1 MELFKFIR
9 LGIIFI
15 GVGLSNCSTP
25 GEYKIQGTATGI
37 GQGMVCIIS
46 YLDKKADTLAKAE
59 IKEEKFELKAKVSNL
74 TISTLQIPGKGI
86 GHAPIYLENTDYTVR
101 LNPQNLEMSEIIGG
115 GESQKIAHGLFLID
129 QNLSQAI
136 DSIRD
141 EYIKEANNPQSTRFQ
156 ELNTFLDSIQQTIEK
171 QKEAFLQ
178 KNATTYVAL
187 NHIAQNADRMNLK
200 ELTERYE
207 LFPAELQNSLLG
219 QQIKTQIKKMQ
230 TLAPGQIAPDFTVQ
244 TPDGKSF
251 NLHSI
256 KAKAKIIDFW
266 ASWCAPC
273 RALTPQLVKL
283 YNEFHEQGLE
293 IIGISLDDKKE
304 AWIKAIEEENIPWF
318 QGSKLDGF
326 KPDNPLNQLYGIHGI
341 PHIVLLN
348 TDNQIVVTTTDIK
361 ILREEILKLFK
372 Q

>member
-59 IKEEKFELKAKVSNL
+59 IKEEKFELKGKVSNL
-74 TISTLQIPGKGI
+74 TIATLQIPGKGI

-187 NHIAQNADRMNLK
+187 NHIDQHSV
-200 ELTERYE
+200 RY
-207 LFPAELQNSLLG
+207 G
-219 QQIKTQIKKMQ
+219 
-230 TLAPGQIAPDFTVQ
+230 
-244 TPDGKSF
+244 
-251 NLHSI
+251 
-256 KAKAKIIDFW
+256 
-266 ASWCAPC
+266 
-273 RALTPQLVKL
+273 
-283 YNEFHEQGLE
+283 
-293 IIGISLDDKKE
+293 
-304 AWIKAIEEENIPWF
+304 
-318 QGSKLDGF
+318 
-326 KPDNPLNQLYGIHGI
+326 
-341 PHIVLLN
+341 
-348 TDNQIVVTTTDIK
+348 
-361 ILREEILKLFK
+361 
-372 Q
+372 

>member
-59 IKEEKFELKAKVSNL
+59 IKEEKFELKGKVSNL
-74 TISTLQIPGKGI
+74 TIATLQIPGKGI

-178 KNATTYVAL
+178 K
-187 NHIAQNADRMNLK
+187 
-200 ELTERYE
+200 
-207 LFPAELQNSLLG
+207 SLLG

>member
-1 MELFKFIR
+1 
-9 LGIIFI
+9 
-15 GVGLSNCSTP
+15 
-25 GEYKIQGTATGI
+25 
-37 GQGMVCIIS
+37 
-46 YLDKKADTLAKAE
+46 
-59 IKEEKFELKAKVSNL
+59 
-74 TISTLQIPGKGI
+74 
-86 GHAPIYLENTDYTVR
+86 
-101 LNPQNLEMSEIIGG
+101 
-115 GESQKIAHGLFLID
+115 
-129 QNLSQAI
+129 
-136 DSIRD
+136 
-141 EYIKEANNPQSTRFQ
+141 
-156 ELNTFLDSIQQTIEK
+156 
-171 QKEAFLQ
+171 
-178 KNATTYVAL
+178 
-187 NHIAQNADRMNLK
+187 MNLK

>member
-1 MELFKFIR
+1 M
-9 LGIIFI
+9 
-15 GVGLSNCSTP
+15 ST
-25 GEYKIQGTATGI
+25 
-37 GQGMVCIIS
+37 
-46 YLDKKADTLAKAE
+46 
-59 IKEEKFELKAKVSNL
+59 
-74 TISTLQIPGKGI
+74 
-86 GHAPIYLENTDYTVR
+86 
-101 LNPQNLEMSEIIGG
+101 
-115 GESQKIAHGLFLID
+115 
-129 QNLSQAI
+129 
-136 DSIRD
+136 
-141 EYIKEANNPQSTRFQ
+141 
-156 ELNTFLDSIQQTIEK
+156 
-171 QKEAFLQ
+171 
-178 KNATTYVAL
+178 
-187 NHIAQNADRMNLK
+187 
-200 ELTERYE
+200 
-207 LFPAELQNSLLG
+207 
-219 QQIKTQIKKMQ
+219 
-230 TLAPGQIAPDFTVQ
+230 
-244 TPDGKSF
+244 
-251 NLHSI
+251 
-256 KAKAKIIDFW
+256 FW

>member
-1 MELFKFIR
+1 MNSIIVFRAICSFFIIIQFYCKNKCFLF
-9 LGIIFI
+9 
-15 GVGLSNCSTP
+15 
-25 GEYKIQGTATGI
+25 
-37 GQGMVCIIS
+37 
-46 YLDKKADTLAKAE
+46 YLQKSFGYLWDLWVIYE
-59 IKEEKFELKAKVSNL
+59 HLCSNL
-74 TISTLQIPGKGI
+74 QFISLP
-86 GHAPIYLENTDYTVR
+86 EEV
-101 LNPQNLEMSEIIGG
+101 
-115 GESQKIAHGLFLID
+115 GEFL
-129 QNLSQAI
+129 L
-136 DSIRD
+136 
-141 EYIKEANNPQSTRFQ
+141 YI
-156 ELNTFLDSIQQTIEK
+156 
-171 QKEAFLQ
+171 
-178 KNATTYVAL
+178 
-187 NHIAQNADRMNLK
+187 MLK
-200 ELTERYE
+200 LY
-207 LFPAELQNSLLG
+207 Q
-219 QQIKTQIKKMQ
+219 
-230 TLAPGQIAPDFTVQ
+230 
-244 TPDGKSF
+244 
-251 NLHSI
+251 
-256 KAKAKIIDFW
+256 AKIIDFW

>member
-1 MELFKFIR
+1 MSKTEKAKVYFTDFHTIAFGDGLPAKLKKLIR
-9 LGIIFI
+9 
-15 GVGLSNCSTP
+15 
-25 GEYKIQGTATGI
+25 KAGI
-37 GQGMVCIIS
+37 GSIDMDGKFVAIKMHFGELGNIS
-46 YLDKKADTLAKAE
+46 YLRPNYAKAVVDV
-59 IKEEKFELKAKVSNL
+59 IKELGGKPFL
-74 TISTLQIPGKGI
+74 TDCNTMYPGSRKNALEHLECAWENGFTPLTV
-86 GHAPIYLENTDYTVR
+86 GCPI
-101 LNPQNLEMSEIIGG
+101 IIGDGLKGTDDIAVPVAG
-115 GESQKIAHGLFLID
+115 G
-129 QNLSQAI
+129 
-136 DSIRD
+136 